1 MIMIMM
7 SSLDEKKTRKRNIR
21 PGRGFILTIF
31 FPIEMVSL
39 NMNSLLNDQWNIF

>member
-1 MIMIMM
+1 MIMM
-7 SSLDEKKTRKRNIR
+7 SSLDEKKNTKKKYSSWQRFYLDN
-21 PGRGFILTIF
+21 F